1 MLVSMSVDH
10 RRACLSVRERFHLDD
25 EAMAEAY
32 RWFAASGMTSV
43 VLAQTCNR
51 LEAYAWWPDSDP
63 TVDFAAHAS
72 PARGRRVL
80 ARALCAAWCAGDDG
94 GAEEMERYAVVAT
107 GAAAA
112 EHLLR
117 VSAGL
122 ESQVLGD
129 IHVLAQL
136 RQAYRRAVELD
147 RVGSPLHRLFELAF
161 RLGKCVRRETGL
173 MSTRSGVGS
182 EAARVAE
189 GVAGAGGVVVV
200 GAGKIGTQAA
210 RTLVARGVEGVVIV
224 NRTEARAETL
234 SRQLGTGRWASLERL
249 PEQLASARA
258 VIVAT
263 DARDPVLTAEMI
275 ASVRPDGG
283 DRHRP
288 LSIIDVSVPRN
299 VDPEAGKLE
308 GIELVDLDTLHP
320 ETSAAVAARREAI
333 PRVEQLVADAC
344 REYLYWLELATAR
357 EALHPLRTVIAE
369 VCRREIA
376 FVTGESLASSRAA
389 DRIVARVLAH
399 PMASLRSA
407 RARGEDWATPAAL
420 LGRFFG

>member
-1 MLVSMSVDH
+1 
-10 RRACLSVRERFHLDD
+10 
-25 EAMAEAY
+25 
-32 RWFAASGMTSV
+32 
-43 VLAQTCNR
+43 
-51 LEAYAWWPDSDP
+51 
-63 TVDFAAHAS
+63 
-72 PARGRRVL
+72 
-80 ARALCAAWCAGDDG
+80 
-94 GAEEMERYAVVAT
+94 
-107 GAAAA
+107 
-112 EHLLR
+112 
-117 VSAGL
+117 
-122 ESQVLGD
+122 
-129 IHVLAQL
+129 
-136 RQAYRRAVELD
+136 
-147 RVGSPLHRLFELAF
+147 
-161 RLGKCVRRETGL
+161 

-234 SRQLGTGRWASLERL
+234 ARQLGTGRWASLERL